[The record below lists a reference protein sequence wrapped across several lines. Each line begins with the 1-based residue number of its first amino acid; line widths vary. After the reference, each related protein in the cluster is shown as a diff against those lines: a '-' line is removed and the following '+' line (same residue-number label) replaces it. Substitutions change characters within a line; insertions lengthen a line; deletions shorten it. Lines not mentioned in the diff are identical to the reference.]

1 MNSAPNR
8 KRVLWLAAIGGVL
21 LLSVLFITLL
31 APSPNPASSAP
42 VIRTAASPGD
52 SAGASP
58 GDGETSSSG
67 FSLGGGDMVSL
78 GLRLGL
84 VVIIIAASI
93 VALRWWGRKTIGPK
107 SASGFLRVVDTL
119 AVGNGRSIHLVALGE
134 RIIAVGA
141 TAQQLSYLS
150 ELTDDEARRVIDL
163 LPRPGE
169 QSITGFA
176 AELFHSMRG
185 DSDSRRSLTRETLI
199 GEDSR

>member
-8 KRVLWLAAIGGVL
+8 RRVLWLAAIGGVL

-31 APSPNPASSAP
+31 APSPNPASTAP
-42 VIRTAASPGD
+42 VIRTTG
-52 SAGASP
+52 SAGEGADASS
-58 GDGETSSSG
+58 GDGETSSG

-141 TAQQLSYLS
+141 TAQQVSYLN
-150 ELTDDEARRVIDL
+150 ELTDDEARHVLDL

-185 DSDSRRSLTRETLI
+185 DSAGRRALTRETLI